1 LSSLPGT
8 VIGVKAVDG
17 VVIAAEK
24 RMTYDGFV
32 LSKNTRKVFPITDHI
47 GIGFAGLVGDM
58 QFVVRALRMEAKN
71 YELQNNREIKVR
83 SLAKILSIILYS
95 YKLIPLLT
103 EIVVGGVD
111 NKGPQ
116 IYVLDPVG
124 SLIEDKYAA
133 LGSGG
138 PVAIGIIEKEYR
150 DDMNIDEVEKLVINA
165 IRGAIERDAVSGD
178 GLDILRITKDG
189 YELKELLLK
198 REALE

>member
-1 LSSLPGT
+1 MSSLPGT

-32 LSKNTRKVFPITDHI
+32 LSKNTRKVFPITGHI

-116 IYVLDPVG
+116 IFVLDPVG

-150 DDMNIDEVEKLVINA
+150 DDMSIDEVEKLVINA

-189 YELKELLLK
+189 YELKEFLLK

>member
-24 RMTYDGFV
+24 RMTYNGFV

-47 GIGFAGLVGDM
+47 GIGFAGLVGDIL
-58 QFVVRALRMEAKN
+58 FIVRALRMEAKN
-71 YELQNNREIKVR
+71 YELQNNREMKVR
-83 SLAKILSIILYS
+83 SLAKYLSIVLYS
-95 YKLIPLLT
+95 YKASPLLT

>member
-1 LSSLPGT
+1 MSSLPGT

-95 YKLIPLLT
+95 YKLMPLLT

>member
-1 LSSLPGT
+1 MSSLPGT

-150 DDMNIDEVEKLVINA
+150 DDMNIDDVEKLVINA

>member
-1 LSSLPGT
+1 MSSLPGT

-71 YELQNNREIKVR
+71 YELQNNREIKVK

>member
-1 LSSLPGT
+1 MSSLPGT
-8 VIGVKAVDG
+8 VVGVKAVDG
-17 VVIAAEK
+17 VIITAEK
-24 RMTYDGFV
+24 RMSYDGFV

-71 YELQNNREIKVR
+71 YELQNNKEIKVR
-83 SLAKILSIILYS
+83 SLAKILSILLFS
-95 YKLIPLLT
+95 YKLAPLLT

-150 DDMNIDEVEKLVINA
+150 DNMNIDEAENLVINA
-165 IRGAIERDAVSGD
+165 IREAIERDAVSGD

-189 YELKELLLK
+189 YELKEFLFK
-198 REALE
+198 RETLE

>member
-1 LSSLPGT
+1 MSSLPGT

>member
-1 LSSLPGT
+1 MSSLPGT

-24 RMTYDGFV
+24 RMTYNGFV

-47 GIGFAGLVGDM
+47 GIGFAGLVGDIL
-58 QFVVRALRMEAKN
+58 FIVRALRMEAKN
-71 YELQNNREIKVR
+71 YELQNNREMKVR
-83 SLAKILSIILYS
+83 SLAKYLSIVLYS
-95 YKLIPLLT
+95 YKASPLLT

-150 DDMNIDEVEKLVINA
+150 DDMNIDEVEKLVIDA

>member
-1 LSSLPGT
+1 MSSLPGT

-71 YELQNNREIKVR
+71 YELQNNKEIKVR
-83 SLAKILSIILYS
+83 SLAKILSILLFS
-95 YKLIPLLT
+95 YKLAPLLT

-150 DDMNIDEVEKLVINA
+150 DNMNIDEAENLVINA
-165 IRGAIERDAVSGD
+165 IREAIERDAVSGD

-189 YELKELLLK
+189 YELKEFLFK
-198 REALE
+198 RETLE

>member
-1 LSSLPGT
+1 MSSLPGT

-24 RMTYDGFV
+24 RMTYNGFV

-47 GIGFAGLVGDM
+47 GIGFAGLVGDIL
-58 QFVVRALRMEAKN
+58 FIVRALRMEAKN
-71 YELQNNREIKVR
+71 YELQNNREMKVR
-83 SLAKILSIILYS
+83 SLAKYLSIVLYS
-95 YKLIPLLT
+95 YKASPLLT